1 MVEVKLQVFAPS
13 EDISS
18 SIKSPSL
25 GISKWTRNQIFV
37 IKYIV
42 QMIKYVFSTIHKIP
56 SLPRPEWRGSL
67 GSNKMSLGRESKVVW
82 ASEVEG
88 TAKVNT

>member
-1 MVEVKLQVFAPS
+1 M
-13 EDISS
+13 
-18 SIKSPSL
+18 
-25 GISKWTRNQIFV
+25 
-37 IKYIV
+37 V